1 MISGPRKLFA
11 DHVRRRLAA
20 TLQLVVQESRSN
32 IMSKTIASLL
42 VVGTIVL
49 TVSQDASAG
58 RRNCRN
64 GGGYYYNN
72 TAAPVVTSPAPVSPA
87 VAQNNSGGMTYRS
100 YSYDPAPVAAMQ
112 GRAPAYS
119 FRKPTMIQNPAPY
132 MFRAD
137 RKMWGLAE
145 NPYNY

>member
-1 MISGPRKLFA
+1 MG
-11 DHVRRRLAA
+11 
-20 TLQLVVQESRSN
+20 
-32 IMSKTIASLL
+32 KTIASLL

-49 TVSQDASAG
+49 MVSQDASAG

-64 GGGYYYNN
+64 GGGYYYN
-72 TAAPVVTSPAPVSPA
+72 TTPAPVTTTAPAAPAPA
-87 VAQNNSGGMTYRS
+87 VAQNNSSGTMYRS
-100 YSYDPAPVAAMQ
+100 YSYDPAPVATMP
-112 GRAPAYS
+112 GREPAYT